1 MKDYLFIFCSAD
13 GETLRKYVEAKDIKT
28 AWIRAAE
35 FAACYYGNNLDK
47 IELVTIIER

>member
-28 AWIRAAE
+28 AWIRAAGSPLITT
-35 FAACYYGNNLDK
+35 ATL
-47 IELVTIIER
+47 